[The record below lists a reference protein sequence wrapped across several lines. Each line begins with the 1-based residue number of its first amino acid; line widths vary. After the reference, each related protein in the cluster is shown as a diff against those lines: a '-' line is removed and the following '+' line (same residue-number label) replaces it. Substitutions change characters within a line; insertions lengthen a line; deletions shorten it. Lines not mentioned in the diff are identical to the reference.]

1 MPRMAPPYAYRD
13 KEPMGTNIAYRLL
26 PQTFNGNIIL
36 ASKKWAASTSSFS
49 YMKGSVYLSVG
60 KKISIDSLELEQLL
74 DYVRRGN
81 EFFLSDEH
89 FDTRLLDS
97 LGVKQQSDYIQAD
110 EDGKKTNTYL
120 QIADTA
126 LYGNKKYGFYFY
138 RFNHYISSYDSS
150 ISKVLG
156 VNDQKQ
162 VNYLV
167 IRLGKGKFYL
177 HAEPSAFSNYFLL
190 TGDNSNYY
198 SQVFSYLNK
207 DAHSVIWGD
216 LGYFGKQSDDFS
228 ALQIFWNNRLLTLA
242 LLLFCLLALLYIAFG
257 SKRKR
262 RLVPVQVPNKNESLS
277 FVQTIGNLY
286 LQKKDNRK
294 IAIKMLGYFMEYV
307 RTNYFLPTHTINKD
321 FVEALSRKSGVEMNK
336 VQQLMNQI
344 EYLNNTESI
353 SDQELFDINNLLYE
367 FYKR

>member
-1 MPRMAPPYAYRD
+1 MAPAYLYRD

-26 PQTFNGNIIL
+26 PQTFDGNIIL
-36 ASKKWAASTSSFS
+36 ASKKWAASTSSFA
-49 YMKGSVYLSVG
+49 YLKGSVYISIG
-60 KKISIDSLELEQLL
+60 KKLSIDSLGLDQLL
-74 DYVRRGN
+74 EYVRRGN
-81 EFFLSDEH
+81 EYFLSDEH

-97 LGVKQQSDYIQAD
+97 LGVKQQSDYIQN
-110 EDGKKTNTYL
+110 EFQESISNTYV
-120 QIADTA
+120 QIADSA

-138 RFNHYISSYDSS
+138 PFNHYFSTYDSS
-150 ISKVLG
+150 NSKALG
-156 VNDQKQ
+156 LNDNKK

-177 HAEPSAFSNYFLL
+177 HGEPAAFTNYFLL
-190 TGDNSNYY
+190 TDNNTNYY
-198 SQVFSYLNK
+198 SQVLSYLNK

-216 LGYFGKQSDDFS
+216 LGYFGKQRDDFS
-228 ALQIFWNNRLLTLA
+228 ALQIFWNSRLLTFA

-262 RLVPVQVPNKNESLS
+262 RLVPVQLPNKNESLS

-294 IAIKMLGYFMEYV
+294 IAIKKLSYFMEYV
-307 RTNYFLPTHTINKD
+307 RSNYFLATHTINKE
-321 FVEALSRKSGVEMNK
+321 FMEALSRKSGVDFNK
-336 VQQLMNQI
+336 VQQLMGQI
-344 EYLNNTESI
+344 EYLNNTDAI